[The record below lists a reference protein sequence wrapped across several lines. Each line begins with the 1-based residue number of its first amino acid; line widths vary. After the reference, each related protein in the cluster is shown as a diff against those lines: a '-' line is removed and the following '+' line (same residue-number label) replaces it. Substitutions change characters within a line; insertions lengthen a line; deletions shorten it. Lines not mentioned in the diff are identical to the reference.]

1 MSSFPSRARLA
12 ALGEAVHAIVPAA
25 AFGCTRS
32 VDERRSSIFHV
43 YPQGSSEWILSN
55 DAIMH
60 DIEDYHIT
68 PEQSAQIANV
78 ARVKLLVFYDL
89 LPAPDGWLPRRL
101 FAQGISEAR
110 RGQWTLADD
119 GSLYTLPIG
128 STAIERG
135 SMNE

>member
-1 MSSFPSRARLA
+1 M
-12 ALGEAVHAIVPAA
+12 V
-25 AFGCTRS
+25 
-32 VDERRSSIFHV
+32 
-43 YPQGSSEWILSN
+43 
-55 DAIMH
+55 
-60 DIEDYHIT
+60 
-68 PEQSAQIANV
+68 
-78 ARVKLLVFYDL
+78 
-89 LPAPDGWLPRRL
+89 